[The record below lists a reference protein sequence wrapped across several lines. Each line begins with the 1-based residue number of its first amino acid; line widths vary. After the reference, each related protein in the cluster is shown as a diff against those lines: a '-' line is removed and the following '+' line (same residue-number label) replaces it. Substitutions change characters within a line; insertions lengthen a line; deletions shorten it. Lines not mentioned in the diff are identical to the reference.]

1 MDGDKFKFTKQN
13 LATNVK
19 EQPQQKYDELVTDA
33 KQNQSK
39 GKPELVQIINT
50 TIGDVLSK
58 AENKKAGKKMSKN
71 IVPEIKIMYDAALA
85 MTVLVNKEFGKTHTN
100 FYKMRNGM
108 ENELSNKRKRVTD
121 DKEDEETSESEDDE
135 KSDVNNNDD
144 KESSA
149 SKHDTEED

>member
-1 MDGDKFKFTKQN
+1 MNGDKFKFSKQN

-50 TIGDVLSK
+50 AIGDVLSK
-58 AENKKAGKKMSKN
+58 AENKKQVRKMSKK
-71 IVPEIKIMYDAALA
+71 IVAEMKIMYDAASA
-85 MTVLVNKEFGKTHTN
+85 MTVLANKEFGKTYTK
-100 FYKMRNGM
+100 FYKMHDGM
-108 ENELSNKRKRVTD
+108 ENELSNKRKQVTD
-121 DKEDEETSESEDDE
+121 DKEDEEMSKSEDNE

-144 KESSA
+144 EESSA
-149 SKHDTEED
+149 SKQDTKED

>member
-1 MDGDKFKFTKQN
+1 M
-13 LATNVK
+13 ATNVK

-50 TIGDVLSK
+50 PIGDVLSK
-58 AENKKAGKKMSKN
+58 AKNKKVGKEMSKK
-71 IVPEIKIMYDAALA
+71 IVAEMKIMYEAASA
-85 MTVLVNKEFGKTHTN
+85 MTVLMNKEFGKTYTN

-121 DKEDEETSESEDDE
+121 DKEDEETSKSEDDE
-135 KSDVNNNDD
+135 KSDLNNNDD
-144 KESSA
+144 EESSA
-149 SKHDTEED
+149 SKQDTEED